1 MEESKE
7 YLTPAKKGEIHYY
20 NEDGVLQYKY
30 FTEKYKTGAYQK
42 TMWCHNTDTNRWQ
55 KMKNMLVSYKTYY
68 YYAGLDGKLLTG
80 EGWHTIDDWSAV
92 YTDAA
97 GKVSKYIY
105 YDAEQDCSVYKQEY
119 I

>member
-1 MEESKE
+1 MAENEE
-7 YLTPAKKGEIHYY
+7 YARVI
-20 NEDGVLQYKY
+20 
-30 FTEKYKTGAYQK
+30 
-42 TMWCHNTDTNRWQ
+42 
-55 KMKNMLVSYKTYY
+55 KTYY

-105 YDAEQDCSVYKQEY
+105 YDASIFFIFCHLFVSVL
-119 I
+119 

>member
-1 MEESKE
+1 
-7 YLTPAKKGEIHYY
+7 
-20 NEDGVLQYKY
+20 
-30 FTEKYKTGAYQK
+30 
-42 TMWCHNTDTNRWQ
+42 
-55 KMKNMLVSYKTYY
+55 MKNMLVSYKTYY

-105 YDAEQDCSVYKQEY
+105 YDAEQDCSVYKQGIYLNEPVTGLVTVQINGKDVY
-119 I
+119 YLIG